1 MDTPV
6 LAVRHVSKSF
16 AGVRALVDI
25 DLEIA
30 PGEIHCLAGEN
41 GSGKSTLIKVISG
54 VHTPEHG
61 TVSIDGRDFTRLT
74 PAAAIDAGVRVIYQD
89 FSIFP
94 NLSVMENIALGS
106 EVAAGRRLVN
116 RSRMREVAR
125 EAVAKIGF
133 QVDLD
138 ELVGN
143 LSVADKQL
151 VAISRALM
159 GDAKLII
166 MDEPTTA
173 LTKKEVAAL
182 FDIVRDLQSRG
193 IAILFV
199 SHKLEEVFEIAQRFT
214 ILRSGHKVI
223 TCPKEELDRASFA
236 RYMTGRDFAEERY
249 QPGTIDEAPVLQ
261 VEGATVSGAF
271 ADASLSV
278 RPGEIL
284 GITGLLGSGR
294 TELALS
300 LFGMLPLDSGCIRVK
315 GQDVTLRGV
324 RDAIEAGI
332 AYVPEDRLTEGLFL
346 SRSIGENITIS
357 EMENFTKVLGFIDKK
372 AIRAEEQKWVTRLEV
387 VTPDPANAVNT
398 LSGGNQ
404 QKVVLAKWLATKPSV
419 LILNGPTVGVD
430 IGSKFTIHSI
440 LRELASQGMA
450 VIIISDDIAE
460 VLTNC
465 STIAIMRA
473 GHLSEAMSP
482 DTLTEAELTRLL
494 SEDRAP
500 ASSLRRE
507 AKPGHSQPQPRQS
520 AARHERRPGD
530 FLEGEGVAA
539 RHIAHGRGDD
549 VHLAARDRR
558 VGRHPRV
565 VLPLGGRP
573 LLARLVRLLDGFAHV
588 GDGPTL
594 HAGEDCG
601 DLVEGQ
607 GLGARHVES
616 LILVAPRIRQDAGC
630 HAPRVLA
637 RDHADSPVAC
647 GPEDAALLIGQRHE
661 KVRVEVIAQE
671 RVRHARRLDV
681 LLRVEVC
688 ARQRERCI
696 GSRVNKRQV
705 HDVAHPGCGRRVDER
720 DVLVQAVLALGR
732 GHHEED
738 VNAFQR
744 DARRERVLVR
754 ALHRDGSRQLGRARR
769 RVREQAQG

>member
-54 VHTPEHG
+54 VHTPEEG
-61 TVSIDGRDFTRLT
+61 SVAIAGREYTHLT
-74 PAAAIDAGVRVIYQD
+74 PSAAIDAGVRVIYQD
-89 FSIFP
+89 FSVFP

-106 EVAAGRRLVN
+106 EVAAGRALVN

-173 LTKKEVAAL
+173 LTKKEVCAL
-182 FDIVRDLQSRG
+182 FDIVADLQSRG
-193 IAILFV
+193 IAIVFV

-214 ILRSGHKVI
+214 ILRSGRKVI

-236 RYMTGRDFAEERY
+236 RHMTGRDF
-249 QPGTIDEAPVLQ
+249 DEAPYRTGYIDADPVLE
-261 VEGATVSGAF
+261 VREATVAGAF
-271 ADASLSV
+271 ENASLSV

-300 LFGMLPLDSGCIRVK
+300 LFGMLPLDSGTVSVAGK
-315 GQDVTLRGV
+315 GVTLRGV
-324 RDAIEAGI
+324 RDAIKAGI

-346 SRSIGENITIS
+346 SRSIGDNITIS
-357 EMENFTKVLGFIDKK
+357 EMDAFTHYLGFIDKE
-372 AIRAEEQKWVTRLEV
+372 AIRAEEKRWVERLGIL
-387 VTPDPANAVNT
+387 TTDPDNAVNT

-404 QKVVLAKWLATKPSV
+404 QKVVLAKWLATNPSV

-440 LRELASQGMA
+440 LRELAAQGMA
-450 VIIISDDIAE
+450 IIIISDDIAE

-473 GHLSEAMSP
+473 GHLSEPISP

-494 SEDRAP
+494 SEEGAP
-500 ASSLRRE
+500 ASST
-507 AKPGHSQPQPRQS
+507 
-520 AARHERRPGD
+520 
-530 FLEGEGVAA
+530 EG
-539 RHIAHGRGDD
+539 
-549 VHLAARDRR
+549 
-558 VGRHPRV
+558 
-565 VLPLGGRP
+565 
-573 LLARLVRLLDGFAHV
+573 
-588 GDGPTL
+588 
-594 HAGEDCG
+594 GE
-601 DLVEGQ
+601 
-607 GLGARHVES
+607 
-616 LILVAPRIRQDAGC
+616 
-630 HAPRVLA
+630 
-637 RDHADSPVAC
+637 
-647 GPEDAALLIGQRHE
+647 
-661 KVRVEVIAQE
+661 
-671 RVRHARRLDV
+671 
-681 LLRVEVC
+681 
-688 ARQRERCI
+688 
-696 GSRVNKRQV
+696 N
-705 HDVAHPGCGRRVDER
+705 
-720 DVLVQAVLALGR
+720 
-732 GHHEED
+732 
-738 VNAFQR
+738 
-744 DARRERVLVR
+744 
-754 ALHRDGSRQLGRARR
+754 
-769 RVREQAQG
+769 

>member
-54 VHTPEHG
+54 VHTPEEG
-61 TVSIDGRDFTRLT
+61 SVAIAGREYTHLT
-74 PAAAIDAGVRVIYQD
+74 PSAAIDAGVRVIYQD
-89 FSIFP
+89 FSVFP

-106 EVAAGRRLVN
+106 EVAAGRALVN

-173 LTKKEVAAL
+173 LTKKEVRAL
-182 FDIVRDLQSRG
+182 FDIVADLQSRG

-214 ILRSGHKVI
+214 ILRSGRKVV
-223 TCPKEELDRASFA
+223 TCPKEDLDRASFA
-236 RYMTGRDFAEERY
+236 RHMTGRDF
-249 QPGTIDEAPVLQ
+249 DEAPYRTGYIDADPVLE
-261 VEGATVSGAF
+261 VREATVAGAF
-271 ADASLSV
+271 ENASLSV

-300 LFGMLPLDSGCIRVK
+300 LFGILPLDSGTVSVAGK
-315 GQDVTLRGV
+315 DVTLRGV
-324 RDAIEAGI
+324 RDAIKAGI

-346 SRSIGENITIS
+346 SRSIGDNITIS
-357 EMENFTKVLGFIDKK
+357 EMDAFTHYLGFIDKE
-372 AIRAEEQKWVTRLEV
+372 AIRAEEKRWVERLGIL
-387 VTPDPANAVNT
+387 TTDPDNAVNT

-404 QKVVLAKWLATKPSV
+404 QKVVLAKWLATNPSV

-440 LRELASQGMA
+440 LRELAAQGMA
-450 VIIISDDIAE
+450 IIIISDDIAE

-473 GHLSEAMSP
+473 GHLSDAMSP

-500 ASSLRRE
+500 ASSI
-507 AKPGHSQPQPRQS
+507 
-520 AARHERRPGD
+520 
-530 FLEGEGVAA
+530 EG
-539 RHIAHGRGDD
+539 
-549 VHLAARDRR
+549 
-558 VGRHPRV
+558 
-565 VLPLGGRP
+565 
-573 LLARLVRLLDGFAHV
+573 
-588 GDGPTL
+588 
-594 HAGEDCG
+594 GE
-601 DLVEGQ
+601 
-607 GLGARHVES
+607 
-616 LILVAPRIRQDAGC
+616 
-630 HAPRVLA
+630 
-637 RDHADSPVAC
+637 
-647 GPEDAALLIGQRHE
+647 
-661 KVRVEVIAQE
+661 
-671 RVRHARRLDV
+671 
-681 LLRVEVC
+681 
-688 ARQRERCI
+688 
-696 GSRVNKRQV
+696 N
-705 HDVAHPGCGRRVDER
+705 
-720 DVLVQAVLALGR
+720 
-732 GHHEED
+732 
-738 VNAFQR
+738 
-744 DARRERVLVR
+744 
-754 ALHRDGSRQLGRARR
+754 
-769 RVREQAQG
+769 

>member
-54 VHTPEHG
+54 VHTPEEG
-61 TVSIDGRDFTRLT
+61 SVSIAGREYTHLT
-74 PAAAIDAGVRVIYQD
+74 PSAAIDAGVRVIYQD
-89 FSIFP
+89 FSVFP

-106 EVAAGRRLVN
+106 EVAAGRALVN

-173 LTKKEVAAL
+173 LTKKEVRAL
-182 FDIVRDLQSRG
+182 FDIVADLQSRG

-214 ILRSGHKVI
+214 ILRSGRKVI
-223 TCPKEELDRASFA
+223 TCPKEDLDRASFA
-236 RYMTGRDFAEERY
+236 RHMTGRDF
-249 QPGTIDEAPVLQ
+249 DEAPYRTGYIDADPVLE
-261 VEGATVSGAF
+261 VREATVADAF
-271 ADASLSV
+271 ENASLSV

-300 LFGMLPLDSGCIRVK
+300 LFGMLHLDSGRIRVK

-324 RDAIEAGI
+324 RDAIKAGI

-346 SRSIGENITIS
+346 SRSIGDNITIS
-357 EMENFTKVLGFIDKK
+357 EMDAFTHYLGFIDKE
-372 AIRAEEQKWVTRLEV
+372 AIRAEEKRWVERLGV
-387 VTPDPANAVNT
+387 LTPDPDNAVNT

-404 QKVVLAKWLATKPSV
+404 QKVVLAKWLATNPSV

-440 LRELASQGMA
+440 LRELAAQGMA
-450 VIIISDDIAE
+450 IIIISDDIAE

-465 STIAIMRA
+465 SMIAIMRA
-473 GHLSEAMSP
+473 GHLSEPISP

-494 SEDRAP
+494 SEEGAP
-500 ASSLRRE
+500 ASST
-507 AKPGHSQPQPRQS
+507 
-520 AARHERRPGD
+520 
-530 FLEGEGVAA
+530 EG
-539 RHIAHGRGDD
+539 
-549 VHLAARDRR
+549 
-558 VGRHPRV
+558 
-565 VLPLGGRP
+565 
-573 LLARLVRLLDGFAHV
+573 
-588 GDGPTL
+588 
-594 HAGEDCG
+594 GE
-601 DLVEGQ
+601 
-607 GLGARHVES
+607 
-616 LILVAPRIRQDAGC
+616 
-630 HAPRVLA
+630 
-637 RDHADSPVAC
+637 
-647 GPEDAALLIGQRHE
+647 
-661 KVRVEVIAQE
+661 
-671 RVRHARRLDV
+671 
-681 LLRVEVC
+681 
-688 ARQRERCI
+688 
-696 GSRVNKRQV
+696 N
-705 HDVAHPGCGRRVDER
+705 
-720 DVLVQAVLALGR
+720 
-732 GHHEED
+732 
-738 VNAFQR
+738 
-744 DARRERVLVR
+744 
-754 ALHRDGSRQLGRARR
+754 
-769 RVREQAQG
+769 

>member
-54 VHTPEHG
+54 VHTPEEG
-61 TVSIDGRDFTRLT
+61 SVAIAGREYTHLT
-74 PAAAIDAGVRVIYQD
+74 PSAAIDAGVRVIYQD
-89 FSIFP
+89 FSVFP

-106 EVAAGRRLVN
+106 EVAAGRALVN

-125 EAVAKIGF
+125 EAIAKIGF
-133 QVDLD
+133 TVDLD

-173 LTKKEVAAL
+173 LTKKEVCAL
-182 FDIVRDLQSRG
+182 FDIVADLQSRG
-193 IAILFV
+193 IAIVFV

-214 ILRSGHKVI
+214 ILRSGRKVI
-223 TCPKEELDRASFA
+223 TCPKEDLDRASFA
-236 RYMTGRDFAEERY
+236 RHMTGRDF
-249 QPGTIDEAPVLQ
+249 DEAPYRTGYIDADPVLE
-261 VEGATVSGAF
+261 VREATVADAF
-271 ADASLSV
+271 ENASLSV

-300 LFGMLPLDSGCIRVK
+300 LFGMLHLDSGRIRVK

-324 RDAIEAGI
+324 RDAIKAGI

-346 SRSIGENITIS
+346 SRSIGDNITIS
-357 EMENFTKVLGFIDKK
+357 EMDAFTHYLGFIDKE
-372 AIRAEEQKWVTRLEV
+372 AIRAEEKRWVERLGV
-387 VTPDPANAVNT
+387 LTPDPDNAVNT

-404 QKVVLAKWLATKPSV
+404 QKVVLAKWLATNPSV

-440 LRELASQGMA
+440 LRELAAQGMA
-450 VIIISDDIAE
+450 IIIISDDIAE

-473 GHLSEAMSP
+473 GHLSEPISP

-494 SEDRAP
+494 SEEGAP
-500 ASSLRRE
+500 ASST
-507 AKPGHSQPQPRQS
+507 
-520 AARHERRPGD
+520 
-530 FLEGEGVAA
+530 EG
-539 RHIAHGRGDD
+539 
-549 VHLAARDRR
+549 
-558 VGRHPRV
+558 
-565 VLPLGGRP
+565 
-573 LLARLVRLLDGFAHV
+573 
-588 GDGPTL
+588 
-594 HAGEDCG
+594 GE
-601 DLVEGQ
+601 
-607 GLGARHVES
+607 
-616 LILVAPRIRQDAGC
+616 
-630 HAPRVLA
+630 
-637 RDHADSPVAC
+637 
-647 GPEDAALLIGQRHE
+647 
-661 KVRVEVIAQE
+661 
-671 RVRHARRLDV
+671 
-681 LLRVEVC
+681 
-688 ARQRERCI
+688 
-696 GSRVNKRQV
+696 N
-705 HDVAHPGCGRRVDER
+705 
-720 DVLVQAVLALGR
+720 
-732 GHHEED
+732 
-738 VNAFQR
+738 
-744 DARRERVLVR
+744 
-754 ALHRDGSRQLGRARR
+754 
-769 RVREQAQG
+769 

>member
-54 VHTPEHG
+54 VHTPEEG
-61 TVSIDGRDFTRLT
+61 SVAIAGREYTHLT
-74 PAAAIDAGVRVIYQD
+74 PSAAIDAGVRVIYQD
-89 FSIFP
+89 FSVFP

-106 EVAAGRRLVN
+106 EVAAGRALVN

-173 LTKKEVAAL
+173 LTKKEVCAL
-182 FDIVRDLQSRG
+182 FDIVADLQSRG

-214 ILRSGHKVI
+214 ILRSGRKVI
-223 TCPKEELDRASFA
+223 TCPKVELDRASFA
-236 RYMTGRDFAEERY
+236 RHMTGRDFDDAPYRTGY
-249 QPGTIDEAPVLQ
+249 IDADPVLE
-261 VEGATVSGAF
+261 VREATVAGAF
-271 ADASLSV
+271 ENASLSV

-300 LFGMLPLDSGCIRVK
+300 LFGMLPLDSGTVCVA
-315 GQDVTLRGV
+315 GEDVTLRGV
-324 RDAIEAGI
+324 RDAIKAGI

-346 SRSIGENITIS
+346 SRSIGDNITIS
-357 EMENFTKVLGFIDKK
+357 EMESFTKALGFIDKE
-372 AIRAEEQKWVTRLEV
+372 AIRAEEKRWVERLGIL
-387 VTPDPANAVNT
+387 TPDPDNAVNT

-404 QKVVLAKWLATKPSV
+404 QKVVLAKWLATNPSV

-440 LRELASQGMA
+440 LRELAAQGMA
-450 VIIISDDIAE
+450 IIIISDDIAE

-473 GHLSEAMSP
+473 GHLSEPISP

-494 SEDRAP
+494 SEEGAP
-500 ASSLRRE
+500 ASST
-507 AKPGHSQPQPRQS
+507 
-520 AARHERRPGD
+520 
-530 FLEGEGVAA
+530 EG
-539 RHIAHGRGDD
+539 
-549 VHLAARDRR
+549 
-558 VGRHPRV
+558 
-565 VLPLGGRP
+565 
-573 LLARLVRLLDGFAHV
+573 
-588 GDGPTL
+588 
-594 HAGEDCG
+594 GE
-601 DLVEGQ
+601 
-607 GLGARHVES
+607 
-616 LILVAPRIRQDAGC
+616 
-630 HAPRVLA
+630 
-637 RDHADSPVAC
+637 
-647 GPEDAALLIGQRHE
+647 
-661 KVRVEVIAQE
+661 
-671 RVRHARRLDV
+671 
-681 LLRVEVC
+681 
-688 ARQRERCI
+688 
-696 GSRVNKRQV
+696 N
-705 HDVAHPGCGRRVDER
+705 
-720 DVLVQAVLALGR
+720 
-732 GHHEED
+732 
-738 VNAFQR
+738 
-744 DARRERVLVR
+744 
-754 ALHRDGSRQLGRARR
+754 
-769 RVREQAQG
+769 

>member
-54 VHTPEHG
+54 VHTPEEG
-61 TVSIDGRDFTRLT
+61 SVAIAGREYTHLT
-74 PAAAIDAGVRVIYQD
+74 PSAAIDAGVRVIYQD
-89 FSIFP
+89 FSVFP

-106 EVAAGRRLVN
+106 EVAAGRALVN

-173 LTKKEVAAL
+173 LTKKEVCAL
-182 FDIVRDLQSRG
+182 FDIVADLQSRG
-193 IAILFV
+193 IAIVFV

-214 ILRSGHKVI
+214 ILRSGRKVI

-236 RYMTGRDFAEERY
+236 RHMTGRDF
-249 QPGTIDEAPVLQ
+249 DEAPYRTGYIDADPVLE
-261 VEGATVSGAF
+261 VREATVAGAF
-271 ADASLSV
+271 ENASLSV

-300 LFGMLPLDSGCIRVK
+300 LFGMLPLDSGTVSVAGK
-315 GQDVTLRGV
+315 GVTLRGV
-324 RDAIEAGI
+324 RDAIKAGI

-346 SRSIGENITIS
+346 SRSIGDNITIS
-357 EMENFTKVLGFIDKK
+357 EMDAFTHYLGFIDKE
-372 AIRAEEQKWVTRLEV
+372 AIRAEEKRWVERLGIL
-387 VTPDPANAVNT
+387 TTDPDNAVNT

-404 QKVVLAKWLATKPSV
+404 QKVVLAKWLATNPSV

-440 LRELASQGMA
+440 LRELAAQGMA
-450 VIIISDDIAE
+450 IIISDDIAE

-473 GHLSEAMSP
+473 GHLSEPISP

-494 SEDRAP
+494 SEEGAP
-500 ASSLRRE
+500 ASST
-507 AKPGHSQPQPRQS
+507 
-520 AARHERRPGD
+520 
-530 FLEGEGVAA
+530 EG
-539 RHIAHGRGDD
+539 
-549 VHLAARDRR
+549 
-558 VGRHPRV
+558 
-565 VLPLGGRP
+565 
-573 LLARLVRLLDGFAHV
+573 
-588 GDGPTL
+588 
-594 HAGEDCG
+594 GE
-601 DLVEGQ
+601 
-607 GLGARHVES
+607 
-616 LILVAPRIRQDAGC
+616 
-630 HAPRVLA
+630 
-637 RDHADSPVAC
+637 
-647 GPEDAALLIGQRHE
+647 
-661 KVRVEVIAQE
+661 
-671 RVRHARRLDV
+671 
-681 LLRVEVC
+681 
-688 ARQRERCI
+688 
-696 GSRVNKRQV
+696 N
-705 HDVAHPGCGRRVDER
+705 
-720 DVLVQAVLALGR
+720 
-732 GHHEED
+732 
-738 VNAFQR
+738 
-744 DARRERVLVR
+744 
-754 ALHRDGSRQLGRARR
+754 
-769 RVREQAQG
+769 

>member
-133 QVDLD
+133 DVDLD

-249 QPGTIDEAPVLQ
+249 RPGTIDEAPVLQ
-261 VEGATVSGAF
+261 V
-271 ADASLSV
+271 
-278 RPGEIL
+278 
-284 GITGLLGSGR
+284 
-294 TELALS
+294 
-300 LFGMLPLDSGCIRVK
+300 
-315 GQDVTLRGV
+315 
-324 RDAIEAGI
+324 
-332 AYVPEDRLTEGLFL
+332 
-346 SRSIGENITIS
+346 
-357 EMENFTKVLGFIDKK
+357 
-372 AIRAEEQKWVTRLEV
+372 
-387 VTPDPANAVNT
+387 
-398 LSGGNQ
+398 
-404 QKVVLAKWLATKPSV
+404 
-419 LILNGPTVGVD
+419 
-430 IGSKFTIHSI
+430 
-440 LRELASQGMA
+440 
-450 VIIISDDIAE
+450 
-460 VLTNC
+460 
-465 STIAIMRA
+465 
-473 GHLSEAMSP
+473 
-482 DTLTEAELTRLL
+482 
-494 SEDRAP
+494 
-500 ASSLRRE
+500 
-507 AKPGHSQPQPRQS
+507 
-520 AARHERRPGD
+520 
-530 FLEGEGVAA
+530 
-539 RHIAHGRGDD
+539 
-549 VHLAARDRR
+549 
-558 VGRHPRV
+558 
-565 VLPLGGRP
+565 
-573 LLARLVRLLDGFAHV
+573 
-588 GDGPTL
+588 
-594 HAGEDCG
+594 
-601 DLVEGQ
+601 
-607 GLGARHVES
+607 
-616 LILVAPRIRQDAGC
+616 
-630 HAPRVLA
+630 
-637 RDHADSPVAC
+637 
-647 GPEDAALLIGQRHE
+647 
-661 KVRVEVIAQE
+661 
-671 RVRHARRLDV
+671 
-681 LLRVEVC
+681 
-688 ARQRERCI
+688 
-696 GSRVNKRQV
+696 
-705 HDVAHPGCGRRVDER
+705 
-720 DVLVQAVLALGR
+720 
-732 GHHEED
+732 
-738 VNAFQR
+738 
-744 DARRERVLVR
+744 
-754 ALHRDGSRQLGRARR
+754 
-769 RVREQAQG
+769 

>member
-54 VHTPEHG
+54 VHTPDEG
-61 TVSIDGRDFTRLT
+61 SVAIVGREYTHLT
-74 PAAAIDAGVRVIYQD
+74 TSAAIDAGVRVIYQD
-89 FSIFP
+89 FSVFP

-106 EVAAGRRLVN
+106 EVAAGRALVN

-173 LTKKEVAAL
+173 LTKKEVCAL
-182 FDIVRDLQSRG
+182 FDIVADLQSRG

-214 ILRSGHKVI
+214 ILRSGRKVI
-223 TCPKEELDRASFA
+223 TCPKEDLDRASFA
-236 RYMTGRDFAEERY
+236 RHMTGRDF
-249 QPGTIDEAPVLQ
+249 DEAPYRTGYIDADPVLE
-261 VEGATVSGAF
+261 VREATVAGAF
-271 ADASLSV
+271 ENASLSV
-278 RPGEIL
+278 QPGEIL

-300 LFGMLPLDSGCIRVK
+300 LFGMLPLDSGTVSVAGK
-315 GQDVTLRGV
+315 GVTLRGV
-324 RDAIEAGI
+324 RDAIKAGI

-346 SRSIGENITIS
+346 SRSIGDNITIS
-357 EMENFTKVLGFIDKK
+357 EMESFTKALGFIDKE
-372 AIRAEEQKWVTRLEV
+372 AIRAEEKRWVERLGV
-387 VTPDPANAVNT
+387 LTPDPDNAVNT

-404 QKVVLAKWLATKPSV
+404 QKVVLAKWLATNPSV

-440 LRELASQGMA
+440 LRELAAQGMA
-450 VIIISDDIAE
+450 IIIISDDIAE

-473 GHLSEAMSP
+473 GHLSEPISP
-482 DTLTEAELTRLL
+482 DSLTEAELTRLL
-494 SEDRAP
+494 SEEGAP
-500 ASSLRRE
+500 ASST
-507 AKPGHSQPQPRQS
+507 KG
-520 AARHERRPGD
+520 
-530 FLEGEGVAA
+530 GE
-539 RHIAHGRGDD
+539 
-549 VHLAARDRR
+549 
-558 VGRHPRV
+558 
-565 VLPLGGRP
+565 
-573 LLARLVRLLDGFAHV
+573 
-588 GDGPTL
+588 
-594 HAGEDCG
+594 
-601 DLVEGQ
+601 
-607 GLGARHVES
+607 
-616 LILVAPRIRQDAGC
+616 
-630 HAPRVLA
+630 
-637 RDHADSPVAC
+637 
-647 GPEDAALLIGQRHE
+647 
-661 KVRVEVIAQE
+661 
-671 RVRHARRLDV
+671 
-681 LLRVEVC
+681 
-688 ARQRERCI
+688 
-696 GSRVNKRQV
+696 N
-705 HDVAHPGCGRRVDER
+705 
-720 DVLVQAVLALGR
+720 
-732 GHHEED
+732 
-738 VNAFQR
+738 
-744 DARRERVLVR
+744 
-754 ALHRDGSRQLGRARR
+754 
-769 RVREQAQG
+769 

>member
-54 VHTPEHG
+54 VHTPEEG
-61 TVSIDGRDFTRLT
+61 SVAIAGREYTHLT
-74 PAAAIDAGVRVIYQD
+74 PSAAIDAGVRVIYQD
-89 FSIFP
+89 FSVFP

-106 EVAAGRRLVN
+106 EVAVGRALVN

-173 LTKKEVAAL
+173 LTKKEVCAL
-182 FDIVRDLQSRG
+182 FDIVADLQSRG

-214 ILRSGHKVI
+214 ILRSGRKVI
-223 TCPKEELDRASFA
+223 TCPKEDLDRASFA
-236 RYMTGRDFAEERY
+236 RHMTGRDF
-249 QPGTIDEAPVLQ
+249 DEAPYRTGYIDADPVLE
-261 VEGATVSGAF
+261 VREATVADAF
-271 ADASLSV
+271 ENASLSV

-300 LFGMLPLDSGCIRVK
+300 LFGMLHLDSGRIRVK

-324 RDAIEAGI
+324 RDAIKAGI

-346 SRSIGENITIS
+346 SRSIGDNITIS
-357 EMENFTKVLGFIDKK
+357 EMDAFTHYLGFIDKE
-372 AIRAEEQKWVTRLEV
+372 AIRAEEKRWVERLGV
-387 VTPDPANAVNT
+387 LTPDPDNAVNT

-404 QKVVLAKWLATKPSV
+404 QKVVLAKWLATNPSV

-440 LRELASQGMA
+440 LRELAAQGMA
-450 VIIISDDIAE
+450 IIIISDDIAE

-473 GHLSEAMSP
+473 GHLSEPISP

-494 SEDRAP
+494 SEEGAP
-500 ASSLRRE
+500 ASST
-507 AKPGHSQPQPRQS
+507 
-520 AARHERRPGD
+520 
-530 FLEGEGVAA
+530 EG
-539 RHIAHGRGDD
+539 
-549 VHLAARDRR
+549 
-558 VGRHPRV
+558 
-565 VLPLGGRP
+565 
-573 LLARLVRLLDGFAHV
+573 
-588 GDGPTL
+588 
-594 HAGEDCG
+594 GE
-601 DLVEGQ
+601 
-607 GLGARHVES
+607 
-616 LILVAPRIRQDAGC
+616 
-630 HAPRVLA
+630 
-637 RDHADSPVAC
+637 
-647 GPEDAALLIGQRHE
+647 
-661 KVRVEVIAQE
+661 
-671 RVRHARRLDV
+671 
-681 LLRVEVC
+681 
-688 ARQRERCI
+688 
-696 GSRVNKRQV
+696 N
-705 HDVAHPGCGRRVDER
+705 
-720 DVLVQAVLALGR
+720 
-732 GHHEED
+732 
-738 VNAFQR
+738 
-744 DARRERVLVR
+744 
-754 ALHRDGSRQLGRARR
+754 
-769 RVREQAQG
+769 

>member
-54 VHTPEHG
+54 VHTSEEG
-61 TVSIDGRDFTRLT
+61 SVAIAGREYTHLT
-74 PAAAIDAGVRVIYQD
+74 PSAAIDAGVRVIYQD
-89 FSIFP
+89 FSVFP

-106 EVAAGRRLVN
+106 EVAVGRALVN

-173 LTKKEVAAL
+173 LTKKEVRAL
-182 FDIVRDLQSRG
+182 FDIVADLQSRG

-214 ILRSGHKVI
+214 ILRSGRKVI
-223 TCPKEELDRASFA
+223 TCPKEDLDRASFA
-236 RYMTGRDFAEERY
+236 RHMTGRDF
-249 QPGTIDEAPVLQ
+249 DEAPYRTGYIDADPVLE
-261 VEGATVSGAF
+261 VREATVAGAF
-271 ADASLSV
+271 ENASLSV

-300 LFGMLPLDSGCIRVK
+300 LFGMLPLDSGTVSVAGK
-315 GQDVTLRGV
+315 DVTLRGV
-324 RDAIEAGI
+324 RDAIKAGI

-346 SRSIGENITIS
+346 SRSIGDNITIS
-357 EMENFTKVLGFIDKK
+357 EMDAFTHYLGFIDKE
-372 AIRAEEQKWVTRLEV
+372 AIRAEEKRWVERLGV
-387 VTPDPANAVNT
+387 LTPDPDNAVNT

-404 QKVVLAKWLATKPSV
+404 QKVVLAKWLATNPSV

-440 LRELASQGMA
+440 LRELAVQGMA
-450 VIIISDDIAE
+450 IIIISDDIAE

-473 GHLSEAMSP
+473 GHLSDAMSP

-500 ASSLRRE
+500 ASST
-507 AKPGHSQPQPRQS
+507 
-520 AARHERRPGD
+520 
-530 FLEGEGVAA
+530 EG
-539 RHIAHGRGDD
+539 
-549 VHLAARDRR
+549 
-558 VGRHPRV
+558 
-565 VLPLGGRP
+565 
-573 LLARLVRLLDGFAHV
+573 
-588 GDGPTL
+588 
-594 HAGEDCG
+594 GE
-601 DLVEGQ
+601 
-607 GLGARHVES
+607 
-616 LILVAPRIRQDAGC
+616 
-630 HAPRVLA
+630 
-637 RDHADSPVAC
+637 
-647 GPEDAALLIGQRHE
+647 
-661 KVRVEVIAQE
+661 
-671 RVRHARRLDV
+671 
-681 LLRVEVC
+681 
-688 ARQRERCI
+688 
-696 GSRVNKRQV
+696 N
-705 HDVAHPGCGRRVDER
+705 
-720 DVLVQAVLALGR
+720 
-732 GHHEED
+732 
-738 VNAFQR
+738 
-744 DARRERVLVR
+744 
-754 ALHRDGSRQLGRARR
+754 
-769 RVREQAQG
+769 

>member
-1 MDTPV
+1 MDTSV

-54 VHTPEHG
+54 VHAPEHG
-61 TVSIDGRDFTRLT
+61 TVSIGGRDYARLT

-133 QVDLD
+133 DVDLD

-173 LTKKEVAAL
+173 LTKKEVSAL

-236 RYMTGRDFAEERY
+236 RHMTGRDFDEECYRT
-249 QPGTIDEAPVLQ
+249 GLIDEAPILQ
-261 VEGATVSGAF
+261 VEGATVAGSF

-300 LFGMLPLDSGCIRVK
+300 LFGMLPLDSGRIVVK
-315 GQDVTLRGV
+315 GKEVKLGGV
-324 RDAIEAGI
+324 RDAIAAGI

-346 SRSIGENITIS
+346 SRSIGENITAS
-357 EMENFTKVLGFIDKK
+357 EMAAFTHFLGFVDKE
-372 AIRAEEQKWVTRLEV
+372 AIRAEEKRWIDRLEV

-404 QKVVLAKWLATKPSV
+404 QKVVLAKWLATNPSV

-450 VIIISDDIAE
+450 IVIISDDIAE

-465 STIAIMRA
+465 SSVLIMRGGRICESIDPA
-473 GHLSEAMSP
+473 TTS
-482 DTLTEAELTRLL
+482 EAELGELVSRDT
-494 SEDRAP
+494 A
-500 ASSLRRE
+500 
-507 AKPGHSQPQPRQS
+507 Q
-520 AARHERRPGD
+520 
-530 FLEGEGVAA
+530 EGV
-539 RHIAHGRGDD
+539 
-549 VHLAARDRR
+549 
-558 VGRHPRV
+558 
-565 VLPLGGRP
+565 
-573 LLARLVRLLDGFAHV
+573 
-588 GDGPTL
+588 
-594 HAGEDCG
+594 
-601 DLVEGQ
+601 
-607 GLGARHVES
+607 
-616 LILVAPRIRQDAGC
+616 
-630 HAPRVLA
+630 
-637 RDHADSPVAC
+637 
-647 GPEDAALLIGQRHE
+647 
-661 KVRVEVIAQE
+661 K
-671 RVRHARRLDV
+671 
-681 LLRVEVC
+681 
-688 ARQRERCI
+688 
-696 GSRVNKRQV
+696 
-705 HDVAHPGCGRRVDER
+705 
-720 DVLVQAVLALGR
+720 
-732 GHHEED
+732 
-738 VNAFQR
+738 
-744 DARRERVLVR
+744 
-754 ALHRDGSRQLGRARR
+754 
-769 RVREQAQG
+769 